1 MKLHEKIWGSL
12 NWCEGAS
19 VCGCGVGSVCGC
31 VGGVGVSNGGYL
43 MAVDPVESTRQSWV
57 LPGNR
62 FGRGHYV
69 SS

>member
-1 MKLHEKIWGSL
+1 M
-12 NWCEGAS
+12 C
-19 VCGCGVGSVCGC
+19 VGVGVGLGQC